1 MELIFGVGKAIDNMN
16 ITAVQNCP
24 TNQRTS
30 VCADGIF
37 RKMLDPFRLRIVSA
51 SGIVLT
57 IISHSNMMAYSES
70 QRSPAVRTIASR
82 TGFMLV
88 GEPEMTRS
96 TWPVAVCCP
105 NDSRSSFNSRAFSIA
120 ITA

>member
-57 IISHSNMMAYSES
+57 IISHSKHDGIFGVTKIPG
-70 QRSPAVRTIASR
+70 SPHNRFENRLYVS
-82 TGFMLV
+82 
-88 GEPEMTRS
+88 
-96 TWPVAVCCP
+96 W
-105 NDSRSSFNSRAFSIA
+105 
-120 ITA
+120 